1 MQSRGGDKQG
11 DMEEDH
17 QPYQRPDTREEED
30 QSNAIHS
37 TSVVATVDLE
47 IHRPAG
53 VSRGRSLQQRD
64 GVATV
69 HHHVKQLQLLTQCLH
84 PFRKY
89 MPCDWV
95 YDPKHHPAS

>member
-47 IHRPAG
+47 VHRPAG

-64 GVATV
+64 GRNYCPPSRETTSTSHSVSSS
-69 HHHVKQLQLLTQCLH
+69 
-84 PFRKY
+84 FREIHA
-89 MPCDWV
+89 M
-95 YDPKHHPAS
+95 